1 MENFERIKNNYRVP
15 DWFDTRDIDWH
26 RYSPYKNDIAI
37 YPENKRN
44 HKNDIY
50 SDELY
55 EKFNLFCKYLGIL
68 NGWFLDKKDFTDE
81 EIDLLLSI
89 KISDY
94 DWKFMWGD
102 PVFDKERDQLLFTKQ
117 E

>member
-1 MENFERIKNNYRVP
+1 VP
-15 DWFDTRDIDWH
+15 DWFDTRDIDFH
-26 RYSPYKNDIAI
+26 RYSPYKNDKAI
-37 YPENKRN
+37 YPETHEEEKEY
-44 HKNDIY
+44 IY
-50 SDELY
+50 SDDLY
-55 EKFNLFCKYLGIL
+55 HKFNLFCNYLGIL

-102 PVFDKERDQLLFTKQ
+102 PVFDKESEQLLFTKR